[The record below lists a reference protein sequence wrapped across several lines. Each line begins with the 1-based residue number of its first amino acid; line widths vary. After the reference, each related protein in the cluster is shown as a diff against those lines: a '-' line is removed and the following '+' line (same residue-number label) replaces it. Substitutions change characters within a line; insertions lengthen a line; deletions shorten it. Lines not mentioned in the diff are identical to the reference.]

1 MIRPQ
6 KIGHV
11 VLKVRDLTQAEQF
24 YTAVLG
30 FDVVNRLDR
39 PRAVFLTLGV
49 QHHDIAL
56 FEVNADADAPKVN
69 QVGLHHL
76 ALRLADEAA
85 LKDGHETLK
94 QHGIAVVRAVDHGT
108 THSIYFHDPAG
119 NRLELY
125 CDIGENGL
133 ERARRRTIRA
143 VEDFP
148 LLDMG

>member
-1 MIRPQ
+1 
-6 KIGHV
+6 
-11 VLKVRDLTQAEQF
+11 
-24 YTAVLG
+24 
-30 FDVVNRLDR
+30 
-39 PRAVFLTLGV
+39 
-49 QHHDIAL
+49 
-56 FEVNADADAPKVN
+56 DADAPKVN

-76 ALRLADEAA
+76 ALQLADEAA

-108 THSIYFHDPAG
+108 THSIYFYDPAG

-133 ERARRRTIRA
+133 ERARRRTVRA

-148 LLDMG
+148 LLDLG